1 MTDFYKMSSM
11 MKDLFPSNPE
21 DDKKAL
27 MNMVNRAPEEVAN
40 KDYIAETASV
50 KEGSLSMDKDYS
62 ITDFAKLAGV
72 TEAQKT
78 GPEGQLKGKDAFTKS
93 STPGGNESP
102 HPARDKLVG
111 EKDTNDLRRGVNILD
126 LGDDPASLV
135 TAGLINAVQGDTL
148 PMAQREA
155 LQPYVGLFVTIM
167 KNPRL
172 LSRLNAMKRIVNKT
186 DKEIDEKAVS
196 KKQQQF
202 FGIVRAM
209 QKGDMPKGGEAGKVA
224 GDISKKDAKDFASTK
239 HKNLPNKKTE
249 SIKQEL
255 YKILNA
261 TK

>member
-1 MTDFYKMSSM
+1 
-11 MKDLFPSNPE
+11 MKNLFPSNPE

-27 MNMVNRAPEEVAN
+27 MNMVNKAPEEVAT

-78 GPEGQLKGKDAFTKS
+78 GPEGQLKAKDAFTKS
-93 STPGGNESP
+93 STPGSNESP

-111 EKDTNDLRRGVNILD
+111 EEDNDLRRGVNILD

-135 TAGLINAVQGDTL
+135 TAGLINAVQGETL

-155 LQPYVGLFVTIM
+155 LKPYVGLFVTIM

-172 LSRLNAMKRIVNKT
+172 LSRLNAMKRIM
-186 DKEIDEKAVS
+186 AS
-196 KKQQQF
+196 QF
-202 FGIVRAM
+202 F
-209 QKGDMPKGGEAGKVA
+209 
-224 GDISKKDAKDFASTK
+224 SKIFVFMLLASSQ
-239 HKNLPNKKTE
+239 LKT
-249 SIKQEL
+249 SIK
-255 YKILNA
+255 
-261 TK
+261 

>member
-11 MKDLFPSNPE
+11 MKNLFPSNPE

-27 MNMVNRAPEEVAN
+27 MNMVNKAPEEVAT

-78 GPEGQLKGKDAFTKS
+78 GPEGQLKAKDAFTKS

-111 EKDTNDLRRGVNILD
+111 EEDNDLRRGVNILD

-135 TAGLINAVQGDTL
+135 TAGLINAVQGETL

-155 LQPYVGLFVTIM
+155 LKPYVGLFVTIM

-172 LSRLNAMKRIVNKT
+172 LSRLNAMKRIVNNT

-209 QKGDMPKGGEAGKVA
+209 QKGDMPKDGEAGKVA

-239 HKNLPNKKTE
+239 HKNLPSKKTE
-249 SIKQEL
+249 SIKNEL
-255 YKILNA
+255 YKLLNA
-261 TK
+261 KK